1 MTKKLSPTIALTF
14 VSVLVL
20 GGCGAMT
27 TPYESPDVTVPARW
41 TQPMP
46 DAAADTAKASLSE
59 WWTAFNDTTLDGLV
73 SEALQKNN
81 DLAAATIRVRRAQL
95 QAGLAEEKLTP
106 RLSAS
111 GNVELDRQLR
121 NERRSSRSASASAGA
136 SWEIDLWNRLGSEA
150 DEARWEAL
158 ATEEDRQATA
168 RTLVGTVT
176 DLYWQ
181 IAYLNER
188 IALSD
193 ESVAYAKRTLALV
206 QARYNAGS
214 TSPLEVAEA
223 RQSLESQ
230 QASHLGLLQQR
241 VEQRNAMA
249 ILFNGPPSFAK
260 PEKTR
265 LPTGKI
271 PAVDAGLPAS
281 LLGRRPDMKAA
292 ELRLRSKLSGIDA
305 TRASYY
311 PTFTLTG
318 TLGSAS
324 SILVDVLRNPIATLG
339 AGLTLPFLQWS
350 EMKMQVAVSE
360 TEYEEAVVD
369 FRQTLYSAMKD
380 VEDALSAR
388 TYYAQQE
395 TSRRRS
401 LAAARQAEQ
410 LYETRYRSGSV
421 SLQSWLD
428 AQEKRRAAQ
437 VTLAENRLDQLNAFT
452 ALCQALGGAPRLD

>member
-1 MTKKLSPTIALTF
+1 MTKKSTPTIALTV
-14 VSVLVL
+14 VSILAL
-20 GGCGAMT
+20 GGCGAMST
-27 TPYESPDVTVPARW
+27 QYESPDVTVPARW
-41 TQPMP
+41 SQPTP
-46 DAAADTAKASLSE
+46 DSVNTARSPLSE
-59 WWTAFNDTTLDGLV
+59 WWAGFNDNTLNGLV
-73 SEALQKNN
+73 DEALQKNN

-111 GNVELDRQLR
+111 GNIDLDRQLR
-121 NERRSSRSASASAGA
+121 TERRTSRSASITAGA
-136 SWEIDLWNRLGSEA
+136 SWEIDLWNKLGSEA
-150 DEARWEAL
+150 DAARWEAL

-168 RTLVGTVT
+168 QTLVATVAN
-176 DLYWQ
+176 LYWQ
-181 IAYLNER
+181 IAYFNER
-188 IALSD
+188 VALSN
-193 ESVAYAKRTLALV
+193 ESVAYAEQTLTLV

-230 QASHLGLLQQR
+230 RAAHLSLLQQR
-241 VEQRNAMA
+241 VEQRNSLA
-249 ILFNGPPSFAK
+249 ILFNGPPSIAK

-271 PAVDAGLPAS
+271 PGVDADLPAS
-281 LLGRRPDMKAA
+281 LLDRRPDMKAA

-305 TRASYY
+305 TRSSYY
-311 PTFTLTG
+311 PTFALTSS
-318 TLGSAS
+318 LGSAS

-339 AGLTLPFLQWS
+339 AGITLPFLQWS
-350 EMKMQVAVSE
+350 EMRMEIAVSE
-360 TEYEEAVVD
+360 TEYEEAVID

-388 TYYAQQE
+388 AYYAQQE
-395 TSRRRS
+395 ASRRRA
-401 LAAARQAEQ
+401 LVAARQAEQ
-410 LYETRYRSGSV
+410 LYEARYRTGSV
-421 SLQSWLD
+421 ALQNWLD

-437 VTLAENRLDQLNAFT
+437 VSLAENRLDQLNAFT